1 MRNALDDDVEIQPM
15 TESLPATMR
24 AAVLRGDAPSL
35 EILEIAVPS
44 PKAGEALVRIRA
56 CGVCHT
62 DLHVIKGE
70 VAFPRPAVMGHE
82 ISGTIVAIG
91 DGTEDARGLAVGDQV
106 VGAFIMPCGACE
118 FCEKGRDDMCANF
131 FGQNR
136 LKGTLYDGESRLA
149 MPDGSFLAQ
158 YSMGGLAEYSVMPLT
173 AITALPEGLDPVAAA
188 VLGCAAFTSYGAV
201 HRAGHVES
209 GDAVAVIA
217 VGGVGSGVV
226 QVAKAAGADPIIAID
241 VADDKLE
248 AAKALG
254 ATHTVNSR
262 EQDAVAAVRELTG
275 GRGVDVAFEA
285 LGHPATF
292 QQAVGTLADG
302 GRMVAIGIAAGK
314 AAAEVEITP
323 LVRRGYTLTGSFG
336 ARTREDLPAT
346 VALAAAGGFDAEGLV
361 TRHYPLDEADAAYQ
375 SLARGEI
382 TGRAVVV
389 MD

>member
-1 MRNALDDDVEIQPM
+1 MSDTTA
-15 TESLPATMR
+15 LPATMK

-35 EILEIAVPS
+35 EILEIAVPT
-44 PKAGEALVRIRA
+44 PRAGEALVRIRA

-70 VAFPRPAVMGHE
+70 VGFPRPAVMGHE

-91 DGTEDARGLAVGDQV
+91 AGTADERGLSVGDAV
-106 VGAFIMPCGACE
+106 VGAFIMPCGECEACRR
-118 FCEKGRDDMCANF
+118 GRDDLCASF

-158 YSMGGLAEYSVMPLT
+158 YSMGGLAEYSVLPLT
-173 AITALPEGLDPVAAA
+173 ALAALPDGLDPEAAA
-188 VLGCAAFTSYGAV
+188 VLGCAAFTAYGAV
-201 HRAGHVES
+201 HRAGEVVP
-209 GDAVAVIA
+209 GDAVAVVA
-217 VGGVGSGVV
+217 VGGVGSGIV
-226 QVAKAAGADPIIAID
+226 QVAKAAGADPIIAVD

-248 AAKALG
+248 AARALG
-254 ATHTVNSR
+254 ATHTVNSAQ
-262 EQDAVAAVRELTG
+262 QDAVAAIRELTG

-285 LGHPATF
+285 LGRPQTF
-292 QQAVGTLADG
+292 QQAVGALADG
-302 GRMVAIGIAAGK
+302 GTMVAIGIAAGR

-323 LVRRGYTLTGSFG
+323 LVRRGYTLRGSFG
-336 ARTREDLPAT
+336 ARTREDLPKT
-346 VALAAAGGFDAEGLV
+346 VALAAAGGFDIDGLV
-361 TRHYPLDEADAAYQ
+361 TRRYPLAEADAAYQ
-375 SLARGEI
+375 ALARGEI